1 MEKKV
6 MRICS
11 GEFSGWYI
19 GPEEAFLPNNPE
31 SRGAKW
37 IVGTGFYRFPS
48 ARYAFLFGEPRATQ
62 MLAEMIEKVGADI
75 ELVSQDAVPEATL
88 QG

>member
-11 GEFSGWYI
+11 GEFRGWYI
-19 GPEEAFLPNNPE
+19 GPEEAFVSNNPE

-48 ARYAFLFGEPRATQ
+48 AKYAFLFGEPRATQ